1 MASSYSTDLKLE
13 LMVTGENAG
22 TWGDK
27 TNSNLNLIQQA
38 IAGYETIS
46 VGASDV
52 TLVMSN
58 ATLSNA
64 RNMILNLSG
73 SLTGA
78 RQVLVPDGIEKF
90 YIVRDQT
97 TRNGNSLTIKTVS
110 GSGFAIET
118 SGQLVACYSDG
129 TNVVEIS
136 LNTLTG
142 TIATAQID
150 NLAITDAKLASFAVT
165 SARVASFAVTAN
177 KLATNAVTAVK
188 IAQSTI
194 TQAKLAANSVGSNQ
208 LINTS
213 VTAGSYTVASITVD
227 ADGRITAASSGSAGE
242 KTPLIRFRATGP
254 SSGTYTAQPG
264 TNNIAVFLQGGGGG
278 GAPSPDGFGSS
289 GGGNGGF
296 GLLLAPVSPG
306 FTAPYTLAAGG
317 GAGGSGGQST
327 FNTNFTAGG
336 GNTGSRNPARIPG
349 TFGAVAGAT
358 QDFNPLGS
366 GGGVGPGAL
375 GNTGLTSANLF
386 YGPSGNNFT
395 TGATRIPQLGF
406 VTDQLF
412 PYSPSNALSSGGVG
426 GGGGAGNCDGRQASG
441 QSGGA
446 GSILIIEK

>member
-38 IAGYETIS
+38 IAGYETIN

-73 SLTGA
+73 SLTSA
-78 RQVLVPDGIEKF
+78 RQVLVPNGIEKF

-150 NLAITDAKLASFAVT
+150 NLAITEAKLASFAVT
-165 SARVASFAVTAN
+165 SARVASFAVTTN

-194 TQAKLAANSVGSNQ
+194 TQSKLAANSVGSNQ
-208 LINTS
+208 LISTG
-213 VTAGSYTVASITVD
+213 VTAATYTSATITVD
-227 ADGRITAASSGSAGE
+227 ADGRITGASSGSAGAGMGI
-242 KTPLIRFRATGP
+242 PALYAVGP
-254 SSGTYTAQPG
+254 TSGTYTASPTANRIG
-264 TNNIAVFLQGGGGG
+264 VYLFGGGGG
-278 GAPSPDGFGSS
+278 GGQGSYPMCMGF
-289 GGGNGGF
+289 
-296 GLLLAPVSPG
+296 SPG
-306 FTAPYTLAAGG
+306 
-317 GAGGSGGQST
+317 
-327 FNTNFTAGG
+327 
-336 GNTGSRNPARIPG
+336 PA
-349 TFGAVAGAT
+349 
-358 QDFNPLGS
+358 
-366 GGGVGPGAL
+366 
-375 GNTGLTSANLF
+375 
-386 YGPSGNNFT
+386 
-395 TGATRIPQLGF
+395 
-406 VTDQLF
+406 
-412 PYSPSNALSSGGVG
+412 G
-426 GGGGAGNCDGRQASG
+426 GGGGFGFYNKPITQPFSQPYSIGAGGNFTNPTQTGNAGGASNFANVGTANAGNGGGTSNQNPGNPGNAPGASFTYPVRDFVVG
-441 QSGGA
+441 MSLGGSNPGPSSGNA
-446 GSILIIEK
+446 GGLVIFENTGT

>member
-38 IAGYETIS
+38 IAGYETID

-73 SLTGA
+73 SLSAA

-150 NLAITDAKLASFAVT
+150 NLAITEAKLASFAVT
-165 SARVASFAVTAN
+165 SARVASFAVTTN

-188 IAQSTI
+188 ITQSTI
-194 TQAKLAANSVGSNQ
+194 TQSKLASNSVGPDQ
-208 LINTS
+208 LIATAVTPATYTS
-213 VTAGSYTVASITVD
+213 ATITVD
-227 ADGRITAASSGSAGE
+227 ADGRITSASSGSW
-242 KTPLIRFRATGP
+242 R
-254 SSGTYTAQPG
+254 
-264 TNNIAVFLQGGGGG
+264 
-278 GAPSPDGFGSS
+278 
-289 GGGNGGF
+289 
-296 GLLLAPVSPG
+296 
-306 FTAPYTLAAGG
+306 
-317 GAGGSGGQST
+317 
-327 FNTNFTAGG
+327 
-336 GNTGSRNPARIPG
+336 
-349 TFGAVAGAT
+349 
-358 QDFNPLGS
+358 
-366 GGGVGPGAL
+366 
-375 GNTGLTSANLF
+375 
-386 YGPSGNNFT
+386 
-395 TGATRIPQLGF
+395 
-406 VTDQLF
+406 
-412 PYSPSNALSSGGVG
+412 
-426 GGGGAGNCDGRQASG
+426 
-441 QSGGA
+441 
-446 GSILIIEK
+446 

>member
-38 IAGYETIS
+38 IAGYETIN

-73 SLTGA
+73 SLSAA

-150 NLAITDAKLASFAVT
+150 NLAITEAKLASFAVT

-194 TQAKLAANSVGSNQ
+194 TQAKLASNSVGSDQ
-208 LINTS
+208 LISTG
-213 VTAGSYTVASITVD
+213 VTAGSYTAVSITVD
-227 ADGRITAASSGSAGE
+227 ADGRITAASSGSAGAGMGVP
-242 KTPLIRFRATGP
+242 TLFAVGP
-254 SSGTYTAQPG
+254 SSGTFTANPSANFA
-264 TNNIAVFLQGGGGG
+264 TAYISAGGGGG
-278 GAPSPDGFGSS
+278 G
-289 GGGNGGF
+289 
-296 GLLLAPVSPG
+296 
-306 FTAPYTLAAGG
+306 
-317 GAGGSGGQST
+317 GGSGG
-327 FNTNFTAGG
+327 NTNPG
-336 GNTGSRNPARIPG
+336 GNP
-349 TFGAVAGAT
+349 
-358 QDFNPLGS
+358 
-366 GGGVGPGAL
+366 
-375 GNTGLTSANLF
+375 
-386 YGPSGNNFT
+386 
-395 TGATRIPQLGF
+395 
-406 VTDQLF
+406 
-412 PYSPSNALSSGGVG
+412 G
-426 GGGGAGNCDGRQASG
+426 GGGGFGMYAFPITQPFAVPYSVGAPGNGGNDG
-441 QSGGA
+441 QSGNPGGNTVLTNIGTTNLGNGGRGYPSDTPGNSGSQPGATLTYPTRDFVIGGSFGSAGGA
-446 GSILIIEK
+446 GPRGFQNPMEGNPNPGGTGQAGGAGVIVIFENTGV

>member
-38 IAGYETIS
+38 IAGYESIN

-73 SLTGA
+73 SLSSA

-150 NLAITDAKLASFAVT
+150 NLAITEAKLASFAVT

-194 TQAKLAANSVGSNQ
+194 TQSKLAANSVGSNQ
-208 LINTS
+208 LISTG
-213 VTAGSYTVASITVD
+213 VTAASYTSASITVD
-227 ADGRITAASSGSAGE
+227 ADGRITAASSGSAGAGGFVA
-242 KTPLIRFRATGP
+242 TRFTTGP
-254 SSGTYTAQPG
+254 ASGTHTASPNANYVVAYLQAGGGGSGNNQGVQQTSGGGGPGGFGYFAAPVSRPFSAPYAVGAAGPAASSGGATNLTNIG
-264 TNNIAVFLQGGGGG
+264 TTNGGGGG
-278 GAPSPDGFGSS
+278 TPAPGPGAAGAQGTAPGATVSFPANAFQAGFGGPFGRGSS
-289 GGGNGGF
+289 GQ
-296 GLLLAPVSPG
+296 
-306 FTAPYTLAAGG
+306 
-317 GAGGSGGQST
+317 GAQSGGQDNLVPT
-327 FNTNFTAGG
+327 
-336 GNTGSRNPARIPG
+336 PG
-349 TFGAVAGAT
+349 
-358 QDFNPLGS
+358 QP
-366 GGGVGPGAL
+366 
-375 GNTGLTSANLF
+375 
-386 YGPSGNNFT
+386 
-395 TGATRIPQLGF
+395 
-406 VTDQLF
+406 
-412 PYSPSNALSSGGVG
+412 
-426 GGGGAGNCDGRQASG
+426 G
-441 QSGGA
+441 QSGA
-446 GSILIIEK
+446 LLIFENIGT

>member
-38 IAGYETIS
+38 IAGYETIN

-73 SLTGA
+73 SLSAA

-150 NLAITDAKLASFAVT
+150 NLAITEAKLASFAVT
-165 SARVASFAVTAN
+165 SARIASFAVTAN

-194 TQAKLAANSVGSNQ
+194 TQSKLAANSVGSNQ
-208 LINTS
+208 LISTG
-213 VTAGSYTVASITVD
+213 VTAASYTSASITVD
-227 ADGRITAASSGSAGE
+227 ADGRITAASSGSAGAGMGIP
-242 KTPLIRFRATGP
+242 TRYSVGP
-254 SSGTYTAQPG
+254 TSGTHTAAPTANRIG
-264 TNNIAVFLQGGGGG
+264 VYLSAGGGGG
-278 GAPSPDGFGSS
+278 GNNSTPMEGVFNS
-289 GGGNGGF
+289 
-296 GLLLAPVSPG
+296 
-306 FTAPYTLAAGG
+306 G
-317 GAGGSGGQST
+317 GAGGGGGFGFINKPITQPFSQPFSVGAGGGIST
-327 FNTNFTAGG
+327 AGGATNFTNVGSANAGNGGASAGG
-336 GNTGSRNPARIPG
+336 SPAAPGNAG
-349 TFGAVAGAT
+349 TI
-358 QDFNPLGS
+358 
-366 GGGVGPGAL
+366 
-375 GNTGLTSANLF
+375 
-386 YGPSGNNFT
+386 
-395 TGATRIPQLGF
+395 TGATLTYPQRGF
-406 VTDQLF
+406 VVGF
-412 PYSPSNALSSGGVG
+412 SAGVG
-426 GGGGAGNCDGRQASG
+426 GNPGGGSG
-441 QSGGA
+441 TPGVIVVFENTGT
-446 GSILIIEK
+446 

>member
-165 SARVASFAVTAN
+165 SARVASFAVTTN

-188 IAQSTI
+188 ITQSTI
-194 TQAKLAANSVGSNQ
+194 TQSKLAANSVGANQ
-208 LINTS
+208 LISTG
-213 VTAGSYTVASITVD
+213 VTAATYTAATITVD
-227 ADGRITAASSGSAGE
+227 ADGRITSASSGAA
-242 KTPLIRFRATGP
+242 ATRTGFELKQVTGGP
-254 SSGTYTAQPG
+254 ASGTYTA
-264 TNNIAVFLQGGGGG
+264 NANALRIVAYMSGGGGG
-278 GAPSPDGFGSS
+278 GNGNNNGGGRGGTGIYYKTITQPFSQPYSIGATGTGNPGSS
-289 GGGNGGF
+289 NAGGSTTIANVGTVNGGNGGTNS
-296 GLLLAPVSPG
+296 GNDGSPG
-306 FTAPYTLAAGG
+306 TAPGASFDIVNSDIRVAYVGNAAPGGSVWTG
-317 GAGGSGGQST
+317 GAGIIQIWENI
-327 FNTNFTAGG
+327 NT
-336 GNTGSRNPARIPG
+336 
-349 TFGAVAGAT
+349 
-358 QDFNPLGS
+358 
-366 GGGVGPGAL
+366 
-375 GNTGLTSANLF
+375 
-386 YGPSGNNFT
+386 
-395 TGATRIPQLGF
+395 
-406 VTDQLF
+406 
-412 PYSPSNALSSGGVG
+412 
-426 GGGGAGNCDGRQASG
+426 
-441 QSGGA
+441 
-446 GSILIIEK
+446 

>member
-38 IAGYETIS
+38 IAGYETIN

-129 TNVVEIS
+129 TNIVEIS

-194 TQAKLAANSVGSNQ
+194 TQAKLAANSVGSDQ
-208 LINTS
+208 LISTA

-227 ADGRITAASSGSAGE
+227 ADGRITAASSGVAGGGAFQP
-242 KTPLIRFRATGP
+242 KLFVTTVSP
-254 SSGTYTAQPG
+254 GTYTKTPG
-264 TNNIAVFLQGGGGG
+264 TNLVGMWLGSGGGGG
-278 GAPSPDGFGSS
+278 GGGGLNGLGGTGGPGAYGWFSQAIPGNTAPYSIGAGGNAGPSGGVNGNGSPGGTGGSS
-289 GGGNGGF
+289 AFGNTTFPGGNGGV
-296 GLLLAPVSPG
+296 GGPRNSPG
-306 FTAPYTLAAGG
+306 APGNAGNNSSFYFAPPANQKGLGSAAG
-317 GAGGSGGQST
+317 SGQFS
-327 FNTNFTAGG
+327 
-336 GNTGSRNPARIPG
+336 
-349 TFGAVAGAT
+349 
-358 QDFNPLGS
+358 
-366 GGGVGPGAL
+366 
-375 GNTGLTSANLF
+375 
-386 YGPSGNNFT
+386 
-395 TGATRIPQLGF
+395 
-406 VTDQLF
+406 
-412 PYSPSNALSSGGVG
+412 G
-426 GGGGAGNCDGRQASG
+426 GGGGGIAQCSPGV
-441 QSGGA
+441 
-446 GSILIIEK
+446 GSVGSPGFIFLWENTGV

>member
-38 IAGYETIS
+38 IAGYETIN

-150 NLAITDAKLASFAVT
+150 NLAITSAKLASFAVT
-165 SARVASFAVTAN
+165 SARVASFAVTTN

-188 IAQSTI
+188 ITQSTI
-194 TQAKLAANSVGSNQ
+194 TQSKLASNSVGSDQ
-208 LINTS
+208 LIATAVTPATYTS
-213 VTAGSYTVASITVD
+213 ATITVD
-227 ADGRITAASSGSAGE
+227 ADGRITGASSGSAGAGMGV
-242 KTPLIRFRATGP
+242 PVLYSVGP
-254 SSGTYTAQPG
+254 ASGTFTAAPTANRLG
-264 TNNIAVFLQGGGGG
+264 VYMVAGGGG
-278 GAPSPDGFGSS
+278 GAQGQTTFTSGGTGGQGGFGFYNKPITQPFSQPYATG
-289 GGGNGGF
+289 GGGNAPGTGGTTTIANV
-296 GLLLAPVSPG
+296 GTVN
-306 FTAPYTLAAGG
+306 G
-317 GAGGSGGQST
+317 GAGGNPGNPGNPGAAGNAPGASLTYPVSAKTFVVGGS
-327 FNTNFTAGG
+327 FGGGGSG
-336 GNTGSRNPARIPG
+336 GNTGGPQMEGQSQPATPPQGG
-349 TFGAVAGAT
+349 TAGVLVVF
-358 QDFNPLGS
+358 D
-366 GGGVGPGAL
+366 
-375 GNTGLTSANLF
+375 NTGT
-386 YGPSGNNFT
+386 
-395 TGATRIPQLGF
+395 
-406 VTDQLF
+406 
-412 PYSPSNALSSGGVG
+412 
-426 GGGGAGNCDGRQASG
+426 
-441 QSGGA
+441 
-446 GSILIIEK
+446 

>member
-38 IAGYETIS
+38 IAGYETIN

-73 SLTGA
+73 SLSSA

-150 NLAITDAKLASFAVT
+150 NLAITEAKLASFAVT

-213 VTAGSYTVASITVD
+213 VTAGAYTVASITVD
-227 ADGRITAASSGSAGE
+227 ADGRITAASSGSAGAGMGIP
-242 KTPLIRFRATGP
+242 TRFTAGP
-254 SSGTYTAQPG
+254 SSGTHTASPTTNRMAVYMVAGGGSPGPG
-264 TNNIAVFLQGGGGG
+264 TNFMSESPSFAGGSPGGQGGFGFINKPITQPFSQPFSVGANTGATTFTNVGTFNGANPGGTYNQAPGNPGNAPGATLTYPAPNFVVG
-278 GAPSPDGFGSS
+278 GPF
-289 GGGNGGF
+289 GGNGQ
-296 GLLLAPVSPG
+296 PG
-306 FTAPYTLAAGG
+306 VLVIFE
-317 GAGGSGGQST
+317 
-327 FNTNFTAGG
+327 NN
-336 GNTGSRNPARIPG
+336 G
-349 TFGAVAGAT
+349 T
-358 QDFNPLGS
+358 
-366 GGGVGPGAL
+366 
-375 GNTGLTSANLF
+375 
-386 YGPSGNNFT
+386 
-395 TGATRIPQLGF
+395 
-406 VTDQLF
+406 
-412 PYSPSNALSSGGVG
+412 
-426 GGGGAGNCDGRQASG
+426 
-441 QSGGA
+441 
-446 GSILIIEK
+446 

>member
-38 IAGYETIS
+38 IAGYETIN

-150 NLAITDAKLASFAVT
+150 NLAITEAKLASFAVT

-177 KLATNAVTAVK
+177 KLATNAVTAIK

-194 TQAKLAANSVGSNQ
+194 TQSKLAANSVGSNQ
-208 LINTS
+208 LISTG
-213 VTAGSYTVASITVD
+213 VTASTYTSATITVD
-227 ADGRITAASSGSAGE
+227 ADGRITSASSGSAGAGGFVP
-242 KTPLIRFRATGP
+242 TLTAQGP
-254 SSGTYTAQPG
+254 ASGTYTATPSA
-264 TNNIAVFLQGGGGG
+264 NRLAVYMFAGGGGG
-278 GAPSPDGFGSS
+278 GGYQSQNFGPQ
-289 GGGNGGF
+289 GGQGGF
-296 GLLLAPVSPG
+296 GG
-306 FTAPYTLAAGG
+306 FGFYNKPITQPFSQPYSVGAQGNAGG
-317 GAGGSGGQST
+317 PS
-327 FNTNFTAGG
+327 GG
-336 GNTGSRNPARIPG
+336 GNTGGNTVFTNVG
-349 TFGAVAGAT
+349 TVNG
-358 QDFNPLGS
+358 GS
-366 GGGVGPGAL
+366 GGGFPASQQTRASPGTAPGASYVFTNREML
-375 GNTGLTSANLF
+375 GAPAGTGSEFNTSPRQTNTITRGTSDGGN
-386 YGPSGNNFT
+386 GGQSGMETENTQSGNN
-395 TGATRIPQLGF
+395 
-406 VTDQLF
+406 
-412 PYSPSNALSSGGVG
+412 
-426 GGGGAGNCDGRQASG
+426 GGAGFLMVFENTGT
-441 QSGGA
+441 
-446 GSILIIEK
+446 